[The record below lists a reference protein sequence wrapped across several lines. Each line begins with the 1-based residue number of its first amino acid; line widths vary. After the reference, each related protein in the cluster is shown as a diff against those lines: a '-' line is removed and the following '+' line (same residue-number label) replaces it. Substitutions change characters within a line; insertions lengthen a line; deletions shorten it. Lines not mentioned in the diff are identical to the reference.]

1 MYVAVAEPPAV
12 LRMSVLAPVIP
23 AGVKNVICVAELFVI
38 VSTALL
44 IVIDAPSKLV
54 PLMTVLTPPAINPEL
69 GVSEAMVGGETNVN
83 ALLVAAPAE
92 VVATILVTPAA
103 PAGVSA
109 VICVSV
115 TVALVTAAPPTVTTA
130 PVKFVPV
137 MVIGVPPTVVPDV
150 GLTAV
155 IVGSEV
161 LV

>member
-1 MYVAVAEPPAV
+1 MYVAVAVPPAV
-12 LRMSVLAPVIP
+12 LRISVLAPVIP
-23 AGVKNVICVAELFVI
+23 AGVTNVICVAEMLVI
-38 VSTALL
+38 VPTALL
-44 IVIDAPSKLV
+44 MVTDAPSKLV
-54 PLMTVLTPPAINPEL
+54 PLMTVLTPPAINPAL
-69 GVSEAMVGGETNVN
+69 GVSDEIVGGATNVN

-115 TVALVTAAPPTVTTA
+115 TVALVTATPPTVTTA

-137 MVIGVPPTVVPDV
+137 MVIGVPPTVVPEV

>member
-1 MYVAVAEPPAV
+1 MYVAVAVPPAV
-12 LRMSVLAPVIP
+12 LRISVLAPVIP
-23 AGVKNVICVAELFVI
+23 AGVTNVICVAEMLVI
-38 VSTALL
+38 VPTALL
-44 IVIDAPSKLV
+44 MVTDAPSKLV

-69 GVSEAMVGGETNVN
+69 GVSEAMIGGATNVN

-92 VVATILVTPAA
+92 VVATMLVTPAA

-109 VICVSV
+109 VIWVSV
-115 TVALVTAAPPTVTTA
+115 TVALVTATPPTVTTA

-137 MVIGVPPTVVPDV
+137 MVIGVPPTVVPEV

>member
-1 MYVAVAEPPAV
+1 M
-12 LRMSVLAPVIP
+12 
-23 AGVKNVICVAELFVI
+23 ICVAELFVI
-38 VSTALL
+38 VATALL

-54 PLMTVLTPPAINPEL
+54 PLMTVLTPPAINPAL
-69 GVSEAMVGGETNVN
+69 GVSEAMVGGATNVN

-92 VVATILVTPAA
+92 VVATIFVTPAA

-137 MVIGVPPTVVPDV
+137 IVIGVPPTVVPDV

>member
-23 AGVKNVICVAELFVI
+23 AGVTNVICVAELFVI
-38 VSTALL
+38 VATALL

-83 ALLVAAPAE
+83 ALLEAAPAE

-115 TVALVTAAPPTVTTA
+115 TVALVTAAPPTVMTA

-137 MVIGVPPTVVPDV
+137 IVIGVPPTVVPDV

>member
-12 LRMSVLAPVIP
+12 LRISVLAPVIP

-38 VSTALL
+38 VATALL

-137 MVIGVPPTVVPDV
+137 IVIGVPPTVVPDV

-161 LV
+161 SV